1 MSIPTLYEKILETRK
16 YENCLKLTDQREK
29 VLTGKNISF
38 SVEKSVL
45 QIRSTLIAVKVTTK
59 LVSFYLLKAL
69 Y

>member
-29 VLTGKNISF
+29 VLTRKNISF
-38 SVEKSVL
+38 SVEKPVL

-59 LVSFYLLKAL
+59 LVSFYLLKAV

>member
-59 LVSFYLLKAL
+59 LVSFYLLKAV

>member
-38 SVEKSVL
+38 SVEKPVL